1 MAGNDL
7 ESMLGS
13 LLGDEGKDEG
23 KGAGLLT
30 ALIGA
35 MSHGQGGGSL
45 GGLLETLARSGLTAQ
60 QDSWVGTG
68 ANQPVT
74 GDQLRQA
81 LPDDAL
87 QQVAEETGTTPQKA
101 ADQLARVLPDAV
113 DRLTPQGQVPQAPIE
128 DLVRR
133 QTP

>member
-13 LLGDEGKDEG
+13 LLGGEG

-30 ALIGA
+30 ALIAA

-45 GGLLETLARSGLTAQ
+45 GGLLDSLARSGLTAQ
-60 QDSWVGTG
+60 KDSWVGTG

-74 GDQLRQA
+74 GDQLQQA
-81 LPDDAL
+81 LPDDTL
-87 QQVAEETGTTPQKA
+87 QQVAEETGTTPEQA

-113 DRLTPQGQVPQAPIE
+113 DRLTPEGAVPKASIE
-128 DLVRR
+128 DLIRR
-133 QTP
+133 QSR

>member
-13 LLGDEGKDEG
+13 LLGGEG

-30 ALIGA
+30 ALIAA
-35 MSHGQGGGSL
+35 MSHGQGSGSL

-60 QDSWVGTG
+60 KDSWVGTG

-74 GDQLRQA
+74 GDQLQQA
-81 LPDDAL
+81 LPDDTL
-87 QQVAEETGTTPQKA
+87 QQVAEEAGTTPEQA
-101 ADQLARVLPDAV
+101 ADQLARVLPAAV
-113 DRLTPQGQVPQAPIE
+113 DRLTPEGEVPKASIE
-128 DLVRR
+128 DLIRR
-133 QTP
+133 QSR

>member
-13 LLGDEGKDEG
+13 LLGGEGKN
-23 KGAGLLT
+23 AGLLT
-30 ALIGA
+30 ALIAA

-60 QDSWVGTG
+60 KDSWVGTG

-74 GDQLRQA
+74 GDQLQQA
-81 LPDDAL
+81 LPDDTL
-87 QQVAEETGTTPQKA
+87 QQVAEEAGTTPEQA

-113 DRLTPQGQVPQAPIE
+113 DRLTPEGEVPKASIE
-128 DLVRR
+128 DLIRR
-133 QTP
+133 QSR

>member
-13 LLGDEGKDEG
+13 LLGGEG

-30 ALIGA
+30 ALIAA
-35 MSHGQGGGSL
+35 MSHGQGGDSL

-60 QDSWVGTG
+60 KDSWIGTG

-74 GDQLRQA
+74 GDQLQHA
-81 LPDDAL
+81 LPDDTL
-87 QQVAEETGTTPQKA
+87 QQVAEEAGTTPEQA

-113 DRLTPQGQVPQAPIE
+113 DRLTPEGEVPKASIE
-128 DLVRR
+128 DLIREQSR
-133 QTP
+133 

>member
-13 LLGDEGKDEG
+13 LLGGEG

-30 ALIGA
+30 ALIAA

-45 GGLLETLARSGLTAQ
+45 GGLLDSLARSGLTAQ
-60 QDSWVGTG
+60 KDSWVGTG

-74 GDQLRQA
+74 GDQLQQA
-81 LPDDAL
+81 LPDDTL
-87 QQVAEETGTTPQKA
+87 QQVAEETGTTPEQA

-113 DRLTPQGQVPQAPIE
+113 DRLTPEGEVPKASIE
-128 DLVRR
+128 DLIRR
-133 QTP
+133 QSR